1 MSNSIFR
8 EGGLHNTRRIGSDRY
23 EFRISIPTDADG
35 LTGRQC
41 TKDSCSPGYF
51 KIKQGTGITEVQ
63 TIAFCPYCRTSAD
76 PNDFVTKTQLDY
88 ALNHVEN
95 EAEIGI
101 DHMIQESLGLGASRR
116 KKIGG
121 DMFSIEVKMDTPR
134 SRFIPRPLEEVLR
147 RDIIC
152 PNCTLEHAVF
162 GIATWCPDCGE
173 DIFLE
178 HVRKE
183 LQIIEKV
190 LSAVDSRHDELGARV
205 AARDI
210 ENALEDVVS
219 IFEAVLKI
227 ITRRHLLQSGLDK
240 EKVDRILDKEIR
252 NRFQNIATAVDSFR
266 KHVGFELLEGIES
279 DEIEAL
285 KFSFEKRHPI
295 THNLGVVDRKYL
307 EKVRTGELEGKEVL
321 VTQQEVQKALEVVFA
336 VISQAYSRI

>member
-1 MSNSIFR
+1 MSNSLFS
-8 EGGLHNTRRIGSDRY
+8 EGGLHNISRIGSDRY
-23 EFRISIPTDADG
+23 EFRISIPADVDG

-41 TKDSCSPGYF
+41 TNDSCSPGYF
-51 KIKQGTGITEVQ
+51 KIKQGTGITEGQ
-63 TIAFCPYCRTSAD
+63 TLAFCPYCRTSAD
-76 PNDFVTKTQLDY
+76 PNDFVTKAQLDY
-88 ALNHVEN
+88 ALTHVEN

-101 DHMIQESLGLGASRR
+101 DRMIQESLGLGASRR

-121 DMFSIEVKMDTPR
+121 GMFSIEVKMDAPR

-152 PNCTLEHAVF
+152 PNCALEHAVF

-183 LQIIEKV
+183 LQVIEKV

-252 NRFQNIATAVDSFR
+252 NRFQNVTTAVDTFK
-266 KHVGFELLEGIES
+266 KHVGIELLEGIES
-279 DEIEAL
+279 DAIEAL
-285 KFSFEKRHPI
+285 RLAFEKRHPI

-307 EKVRTGELEGKEVL
+307 EKVRTGELEGKEVW
-321 VTQQEVQKALEVVFA
+321 VTQQEVQKALEVATA